1 MTSVMGNKTKVF
13 AVYLICLLLLI
24 TFGCNPVMKAER
36 RVLNNVESSERVFRE
51 LEKTRPCANDTTI
64 ITKNDTTLLVDTITD
79 YKTDTININGIE
91 YITIKE
97 QPKTIVKT
105 IKVNQIKTN
114 YIVDTRRLG
123 IMADSV
129 RFYKLSLDDS
139 TKTSK
144 KWRLRFWGLL
154 GILIGFIL
162 IKRFVWSYLNILH

>member
-1 MTSVMGNKTKVF
+1 MGNKTKVF

-36 RVLNNVESSERVFRE
+36 RVLNNVASSERVFRE

-129 RFYKLSLDDS
+129 RFYKLSLQDS
-139 TKTSK
+139 IKTSK

-162 IKRFVWSYLNILH
+162 IKRLFYMYAVRL

>member
-1 MTSVMGNKTKVF
+1 MGNKSKIF
-13 AVYLICLLLLI
+13 IIYLICLIVLLI
-24 TFGCNPVMKAER
+24 SACNPIMKAES
-36 RVLNNVESSERVFRE
+36 RVLNNVESSERDFRE

-64 ITKNDTTLLVDTITD
+64 ITKNDTTLLIDTITN
-79 YKTDTININGIE
+79 YKRDTININGVE

-105 IKVNQIKTN
+105 IKVNQIQTG

-123 IMADSV
+123 IVQDSV
-129 RFYKLSLDDS
+129 RFYKASLQDS
-139 TKTSK
+139 INTSK

-162 IKRFVWSYLNILH
+162 IKRFIWSFLNTLP